1 MVYAFDKFRSYL
13 LLSHVVVFTNHAAIR
28 YLMSK
33 QDTKPRLIC
42 WVLLLAEF
50 DIEIKDKKGIKNFG
64 VDHIS
69 RLEGPAARLETC
81 FEIQETFPK
90 EQLNAIMITKVE
102 GSWFVDFTNF
112 HASGKIRN
120 DLSRHE
126 RMKFFHDI
134 KKYYWEHPH
143 LF

>member
-1 MVYAFDKFRSYL
+1 MVYAFYKFRSYL
-13 LLSHVVVFTNHAAIR
+13 LLSHLVILTKYAAIR

-33 QDTKPRLIC
+33 PDAKPRLIC

-81 FEIQETFPK
+81 FEIQETFP
-90 EQLNAIMITKVE
+90 E
-102 GSWFVDFTNF
+102 
-112 HASGKIRN
+112 
-120 DLSRHE
+120 
-126 RMKFFHDI
+126 
-134 KKYYWEHPH
+134 
-143 LF
+143 